1 MRNDFNQRYGFMCL
15 FCFLAPISVPIW
27 LLYKAAQKGQ
37 LWWSQ
42 RHSKVIAHAIDA
54 TEEVFG
60 KPVLYSDVKAELID
74 SAIEIKWINEKD
86 EVALCIMDYE
96 YDPGLK
102 AVFMVA
108 DFYGMQ
114 DTVYKRIV
122 KHDGTKRYIL
132 INGRRYYLKSAEG
145 K

>member
-1 MRNDFNQRYGFMCL
+1 MKNDFNQRYGFMCL

-42 RHSKVIAHAIDA
+42 RHSKVIALAIDA
-54 TEEVFG
+54 TEEVLG
-60 KPVLYSDVKAELID
+60 QPACDSVDLID
-74 SAIEIKWINEKD
+74 SAIEIKWINKQD
-86 EVALCIMDYE
+86 EVALCILEYE

-102 AVFMVA
+102 AVFMLA
-108 DFYGMQ
+108 DFYGMR
-114 DTVYKRIV
+114 DTVYKRVV